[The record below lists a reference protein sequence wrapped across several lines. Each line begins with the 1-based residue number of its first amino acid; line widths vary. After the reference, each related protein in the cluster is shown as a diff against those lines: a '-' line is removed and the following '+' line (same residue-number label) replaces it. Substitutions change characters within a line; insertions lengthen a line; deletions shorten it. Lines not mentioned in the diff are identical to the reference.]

1 MPWERRW
8 VPPGPPP
15 GAPPWLPLGPVE
27 GYWTSVYV
35 ESLEEREAAFR
46 SARAETE
53 RVDSES
59 EWIASEATASEVL
72 DTVSPGHKPRLF
84 QGTPLLEAWTRLAST
99 GGLPPTEHR
108 LHTVRRGRKWTFRGT
123 VETNEAEGSSAPV
136 WPAPRGASGM
146 ISNDY
151 LDARGSL
158 YTLRIRGIASGEAY
172 LMAIASAGA
181 LDGDAVQFATGDD
194 LMDTVHHWSGAL
206 WPAPFVEAV
215 CSALRE
221 ALRASRA

>member
-1 MPWERRW
+1 MSWERRW
-8 VPPGPPP
+8 VPGPPP
-15 GAPPWLPLGPVE
+15 GAPPWLPVE
-27 GYWTSVYV
+27 GHWVNVYV
-35 ESLEEREAAFR
+35 ESPEEREAAYR

-59 EWIASEATASEVL
+59 EWIATEATASEVL
-72 DTVSPGHKPRLF
+72 DTISPGHKPRLF
-84 QGTPLLEAWTRLAST
+84 QGTALLKAWTRLAGT

-136 WPAPRGASGM
+136 WPAPRGASGV

-158 YTLRIRGIASGEAY
+158 YTPRTRSIAPGETY

-206 WPAPFVEAV
+206 WPAPFVEVV

-221 ALRASRA
+221 ALRASRN